1 MWGTQL
7 QILAVPVSLTLG
19 NVTLGSGLAQGPAW
33 ACGLLPGGLNNA
45 CVSGGDFLAAMWIL
59 CDLAFRFQVMGMG
72 GLWSS
77 RRVPSSWEG
86 VDKPSETTETHPVGP
101 AKCTRPG

>member
-33 ACGLLPGGLNNA
+33 ACGLLPGGLNNS
-45 CVSGGDFLAAMWIL
+45 CVSGGDFLAATWIL
-59 CDLAFRFQVMGMG
+59 CDLALGFQVTGMA

-86 VDKPSETTETHPVGP
+86 VDKLSETTETHPVRP